1 MYHVCTIIVL
11 TIQKIRLV
19 LSIKRAFTKFH
30 QNKILQ
36 ILQIPQLR
44 ILQTVLKFV
53 RLTVRQA
60 VFNQNVMV
68 LIALK
73 LNALLAVNYLHVASQ
88 IVP

>member
-1 MYHVCTIIVL
+1 MYNVCTIIVL

-19 LSIKRAFTKFH
+19 LSIKRVFTKLH